1 MANNLGQEFKITNC
15 TIEAE
20 RLGQGFDLKQM
31 ISEISFYEDLEKS
44 YVTAQVVLLDDLG
57 IFSNDIKLKGTETI
71 TIKVEGVEAEFEGSQ
86 FEYKMN
92 VVSIV
97 QVVKTGERSEMYH
110 LTAISPHAY
119 RDQGIKISRSY
130 TGKLEDI
137 AESVLKNHLDTKVDR
152 NFTGGTPSKQDP
164 VRIITPYIS
173 PLETVEWLLERA
185 TTEIGA
191 PYYAYCTLYD
201 QEGGEDRIRFGTL
214 EHMFSKTPFNVAVPL
229 LYSQSRGQEVAGKS
243 LAEQAKII
251 KDLSVENI
259 QDQFKLMQEG
269 AVGAKMSSYDVF
281 TSQNYER
288 HFAVGEL
295 LQKMEDYGLTKGGDQ
310 NVFDDQQM
318 LKYEGEEKVSDQW
331 DHRVYST
338 ITSYGT
344 YGSVNSYHDVFDQS
358 QALNKLRSSSMK
370 SMFNK
375 NMIDIQVP
383 GIFFFAPLAKGTSG
397 ATVGDVIDVH
407 FINSNV
413 EENDPSPLINTE
425 LSGTYLVHKVRN
437 LFTSTRHEV
446 IASISKIA
454 DLKET
459 S

>member
-1 MANNLGQEFKITNC
+1 MKQELGQEFKINKCAIT
-15 TIEAE
+15 AE
-20 RLGQGFDLKQM
+20 RLGEEFDLKQM
-31 ISEISFYEDLEKS
+31 VGEISFFEDLEKS
-44 YVTAQVVLLDDLG
+44 YVTAQIVILDDNG
-57 IFSNDIKLKGTETI
+57 TFPNDIKIKGTETI
-71 TIKVEGVEAEFEGSQ
+71 EITIEGVEQEFEGTQ
-86 FEYKMN
+86 FTYKMN
-92 VVSIV
+92 IVSIL
-97 QVVKTGERSEMYH
+97 QAVKSGERSEMYH

-137 AESVLKNHLDTKVDR
+137 AQSVLKNHLDTKVDR
-152 NFTGGTPSKQDP
+152 NYTGGTPSKQDP

-201 QEGGEDRIRFGTL
+201 QQDGEDVIRFGTL
-214 EHMFSKTPFNVAVPL
+214 EHMFSKTPFNQEIPL
-229 LYSQSRGQEVAGKS
+229 LYSQSRGQELGGKS
-243 LAEQAKII
+243 LVEQGKII
-251 KDLSVENI
+251 KELRVENI
-259 QDQFKLMQEG
+259 QDQFKSMQEG
-269 AVGAKMSSYDVF
+269 AVGAKMSSFDVF

-295 LQKMEDYGLTKGGDQ
+295 LDKMEGAGLTKGGKQ

-318 LKYEGEEKVSDQW
+318 LKYEGEEKVADQW
-331 DHRVYST
+331 DHRVFST

-358 QALNKLRSSSMK
+358 QAMNKLRSNSMK
-370 SMFNK
+370 SLFNK

-383 GIFFFAPLAKGTSG
+383 GIFFFAPLKVGSSG
-397 ATVGDVIDVH
+397 ATVGDIIDVH
-407 FINSNV
+407 FLNSQV
-413 EENDPSPLINTE
+413 EEDDPSPMINKE
-425 LSGTYLVHKVRN
+425 LSGTYLIHKVRN
-437 LFTSTRHEV
+437 SFTSTRHEV

-454 DLKET
+454 DIDA
-459 S
+459 

>member
-1 MANNLGQEFKITNC
+1 MAQNLGQEFKITKCNI
-15 TIEAE
+15 TAE
-20 RLGQGFDLKQM
+20 RLGEEFDLKQM
-31 ISEISFYEDLEKS
+31 IGEISFYEDLEKS
-44 YVTAQVVLLDDLG
+44 YVTAELVILDDNAT
-57 IFSNDIKLKGTETI
+57 FSDDLKIKGTETI
-71 TIKVEGVEAEFEGSQ
+71 EITVEGVEEEFAGAQ
-86 FEYKMN
+86 FTYKMN
-92 VVSIV
+92 LVSIV
-97 QVVKTGERSEMYH
+97 QVQKGGERSEIYH

-137 AESVLKNHLDTKVDR
+137 AEAVLKNHLETKVDR
-152 NFTGGTPSKQDP
+152 NYTGGTPSKQDP

-173 PLETVEWLLERA
+173 PLETVDWLLERA

-201 QEGGEDRIRFGTL
+201 QTEGEDRVRFGTL
-214 EHMFSKTPFNVAVPL
+214 EHMFSKTPFNVALPL
-229 LYSQSRGQEVAGKS
+229 LYSQSRGQQSGGKD
-243 LAEQAKII
+243 LASQAKII
-251 KDLSVENI
+251 KDLRVENI

-288 HFAVGEL
+288 HFAVSEL
-295 LQKMEDYGLTKGGDQ
+295 LEKMEGYGLTKGGEQ

-318 LKYEGEEKVSDQW
+318 LKYEGEEKVADQW

-370 SMFNK
+370 SLFNK

-383 GIFFFAPLAKGTSG
+383 GIIFFAPLAKGTSG
-397 ATVGDVIDVH
+397 VTVGDIVDIE
-407 FINSNV
+407 FMTTQV
-413 EENDPSPLINTE
+413 EEDEPKPLINKE
-425 LSGTYLVHKVRN
+425 LSGTYLIHKVRN

-454 DLKET
+454 DIDA
-459 S
+459 